1 MDVSTLDAVL
11 RANVI
16 GQNLA
21 IHEMVDAL
29 EDFYNLPPDS
39 RPPVLVLYLLGWL
52 GTGKTLTSSLL
63 RSQFPV
69 SSNVHVFSV
78 PVHFASGLA
87 SRNNLHILDDL
98 AEHVKRSCG
107 YSMVSCHFVIANA
120 SAPMSYK

>member
-11 RANVI
+11 KANVI

-21 IHEMVDAL
+21 IREIVDAL
-29 EDFYNLPPDS
+29 EEFYNLGPDS
-39 RPPVLVLYLLGWL
+39 RSPVLVLYLLGWL

-78 PVHFASGLA
+78 PVHFAFGLA
-87 SRNNLHILDDL
+87 TRNNLHVLDDL
-98 AEHVKRSCG
+98 AEHVRRSCG
-107 YSMVSCHFVIANA
+107 YSLVSFLHFSRVLLNN
-120 SAPMSYK
+120 P

>member
-11 RANVI
+11 KANVI

-21 IHEMVDAL
+21 IREIVDAL
-29 EDFYNLPPDS
+29 EEFYNLGPDS
-39 RPPVLVLYLLGWL
+39 RSPVLVLYLLGWL
-52 GTGKTLTSSLL
+52 GTGKTLTTSLL

-87 SRNNLHILDDL
+87 TRNNLHVLDDL
-98 AEHVKRSCG
+98 AEHVRRSCG
-107 YSMVSCHFVIANA
+107 YSLVSFLHFSRGLLNN
-120 SAPMSYK
+120 P

>member
-11 RANVI
+11 KANVI

-21 IHEMVDAL
+21 IREIVDAL
-29 EDFYNLPPDS
+29 EEFYNLGPDS
-39 RPPVLVLYLLGWL
+39 RSPVLVLYLLGWL
-52 GTGKTLTSSLL
+52 GTGKTLTTSLL

-87 SRNNLHILDDL
+87 TRNNLHVLDDL
-98 AEHVKRSCG
+98 AEHVRRSCG
-107 YSMVSCHFVIANA
+107 YSLVSFLHFTRVLFNN
-120 SAPMSYK
+120 P

>member
-11 RANVI
+11 KANII

-21 IHEMVDAL
+21 LSEIVDSL
-29 EDFYNLPPDS
+29 QNFYQQPAES
-39 RPPVLVLYLLGWL
+39 QAPVLVLYLLGL
-52 GTGKTLTSSLL
+52 VGTGKTLTTSLI

-78 PVHFASGLA
+78 PVHFASG
-87 SRNNLHILDDL
+87 SSTRSHLHILDDL

-107 YSMVSCHFVIANA
+107 YSLVSSCLITFD
-120 SAPMSYK
+120 

>member
-11 RANVI
+11 KANVI

-21 IHEMVDAL
+21 IREIVDAL
-29 EDFYNLPPDS
+29 EEFYNLGPDS
-39 RPPVLVLYLLGWL
+39 RSPVLVLYLLGWL
-52 GTGKTLTSSLL
+52 GTGKTLTTSLL

-87 SRNNLHILDDL
+87 TRNNLHVLDDL
-98 AEHVKRSCG
+98 AEHVRRSCG
-107 YSMVSCHFVIANA
+107 YSLVSFLHFSRVLLNN
-120 SAPMSYK
+120 P

>member
-11 RANVI
+11 KANVI

-21 IHEMVDAL
+21 IREIVDAL
-29 EDFYNLPPDS
+29 EEFYNLGPDS
-39 RPPVLVLYLLGWL
+39 RSPVLVLYLLGWL

-87 SRNNLHILDDL
+87 TRNNHQVLDDL
-98 AEHVKRSCG
+98 AEHVRRSCG
-107 YSMVSCHFVIANA
+107 YSLVSFLHFSRVLLNN
-120 SAPMSYK
+120 P

>member
-11 RANVI
+11 KANVI

-21 IHEMVDAL
+21 IREIVDAL
-29 EDFYNLPPDS
+29 EEFYNLGPDS
-39 RPPVLVLYLLGWL
+39 RSPVLVLYLLGWL

-87 SRNNLHILDDL
+87 TRNNLHVLDDL
-98 AEHVKRSCG
+98 AEHVRRSCG
-107 YSMVSCHFVIANA
+107 YSLVSFLHFSRVLLNN
-120 SAPMSYK
+120 P

>member
-11 RANVI
+11 KANVI

-21 IHEMVDAL
+21 IREIVDAL
-29 EDFYNLPPDS
+29 EEFYNLGPDS
-39 RPPVLVLYLLGWL
+39 RSPVLVLYLLGWL
-52 GTGKTLTSSLL
+52 GTGKTLTTSLL

-87 SRNNLHILDDL
+87 TRNNLHVLDDL
-98 AEHVKRSCG
+98 AEHVRRSCG
-107 YSMVSCHFVIANA
+107 YSLVSFLHFTRVLLNN
-120 SAPMSYK
+120 P

>member
-11 RANVI
+11 KANVI

-21 IHEMVDAL
+21 IREIVDGL
-29 EDFYNLPPDS
+29 EEFYNLGPDS
-39 RPPVLVLYLLGWL
+39 RSPVLVLYLLGWL
-52 GTGKTLTSSLL
+52 GTGKTLTTSLL

-87 SRNNLHILDDL
+87 TRNNLHVLDDL
-98 AEHVKRSCG
+98 AEHVRRSCG
-107 YSMVSCHFVIANA
+107 YSLVSFLHFSRVLLNN
-120 SAPMSYK
+120 P

>member
-11 RANVI
+11 KANVI

-21 IHEMVDAL
+21 IREIVDAL
-29 EDFYNLPPDS
+29 EEFYNLGPDS
-39 RPPVLVLYLLGWL
+39 RSPVLVLYLLGWL
-52 GTGKTLTSSLL
+52 GTGKTLTTSLL

-87 SRNNLHILDDL
+87 TRNNLHVLDDL
-98 AEHVKRSCG
+98 AEHVRRSCG
-107 YSMVSCHFVIANA
+107 YSLVSVLRFSRVL
-120 SAPMSYK
+120 

>member
-11 RANVI
+11 KANVI

-21 IHEMVDAL
+21 IREIVDAL
-29 EDFYNLPPDS
+29 EEFYNLGPDS
-39 RPPVLVLYLLGWL
+39 RSPVLVLYLLGWL

-87 SRNNLHILDDL
+87 TRNNLHVLDDL
-98 AEHVKRSCG
+98 AEHVRRSCG
-107 YSMVSCHFVIANA
+107 YSLVSFLRFSRVLLNN
-120 SAPMSYK
+120 P